1 MISAAKKVGGGDC
14 SVRRSDETKKR
25 MEKLLGQMKQK
36 LEKGGGTSLTDNAQI
51 GVIGQTSQ

>member
-1 MISAAKKVGGGDC
+1 MISAAKKVGGDC